1 MTETVITKT
10 AEKKGSVVIDT
21 ERCKG
26 CGLCVMSCSRGVLA
40 MSERLNAKG
49 YTPAE
54 VKEPERCTGC
64 ALCALMC
71 PDVAIK
77 VYRKKRKEG

>member
-1 MTETVITKT
+1 MAQSLATKT
-10 AEKKGSVVIDT
+10 PVERRGKVIIDP

-26 CGLCVMSCSRGVLA
+26 CGLCVMACGRNVLA
-40 MSERLNAKG
+40 MSERLNSKG

-54 VKEPERCTGC
+54 VKQPERCTGC

-71 PDVAIK
+71 PDVAIE
-77 VYRKKRKEG
+77 VFREKR